1 MRTLLFLGCTALLA
15 EPASACDLK
24 VSDFVGWTIIYSG
37 TVTGYTDP
45 DGSQEDDF
53 EGCEFDRILEIDYS
67 QAVRCTEYS
76 YSYAYNPEIVI
87 LTRGVNAIACI
98 DNNKYRIS
106 LD

>member
-1 MRTLLFLGCTALLA
+1 MLMLLVSAGLFSA
-15 EPASACDLK
+15 PASACELD

-53 EGCEFDRILEIDYS
+53 EGCEFNRILEIDYN

-76 YSYAYNPEIVI
+76 YSYAYNPEIVV
-87 LTRGVNAIACI
+87 LTRGTDAIACI
-98 DNNKYRIS
+98 DDDEYQIS